1 MMIARNQKV
10 RNHCNHESYF
20 TSFNIILVFVFCS
33 VQSFPE
39 VIRDPREYTV
49 LCNDKNPV
57 WICEHTMDNRHPCR
71 YLLCKDCFY
80 DKMKKEAVEGNTKR
94 IRSVVEE
101 RENINDKDYDDNEI
115 TEQAKCDH
123 SCNNGLQV
131 YTCNLY
137 FTEQYIKKKSEEED
151 CYYPTN
157 CAGCHKA
164 VRDKYDS
171 KKLVSV

>member
-1 MMIARNQKV
+1 MV
-10 RNHCNHESYF
+10 RD
-20 TSFNIILVFVFCS
+20 
-33 VQSFPE
+33 Q
-39 VIRDPREYTV
+39 REYTV

-57 WICEHTMDNRHPCR
+57 WICEHTMDNSHPCR

-80 DKMKKEAVEGNTKR
+80 DKLTKEVNEGNTKR

-101 RENINDKDYDDNEI
+101 RENNNDKDYDDNEI
-115 TEQAKCDH
+115 KKQAKCDH
-123 SCNNGLQV
+123 SCHNGLQV
-131 YTCNLY
+131 YSCDLY
-137 FTEQYIKKKSEEED
+137 FTEQYIRKKSEEED